1 MADYITTYTKVHITP
16 LEPKAEDIRI
26 EDIAH
31 ALSLMTRA
39 NGHFPEFYSVGQHCI
54 ACYEEAS
61 ARGYSKRVRLA
72 CLLHDAAEAYLSDV
86 TRPIKK
92 SMDYFVEAENQ
103 LLHLIYKVFLGHD
116 ITEEE
121 AKLIENVDDTLLY
134 HEFFHYMG
142 EKLHDPGTPLVSKP
156 VFAVRPFAEVEKEYL
171 DIFHTGMQRI
181 KNEERETV
189 RINGD

>member
-1 MADYITTYTKVHITP
+1 MADYITTYTKVHMTP

-54 ACYEEAS
+54 ACYEEAC
-61 ARGYSKRVRLA
+61 ARGYSVRLSLA

-92 SMDYFVEAENQ
+92 SMAYFNEAENR
-103 LLHLIYKVFLGHD
+103 LLHMIYTIFLGND

-121 AKLIENVDDTLLY
+121 EELIKNVDDTLLY

-142 EKLHDPGTPLVSKP
+142 ERLHDPGTPLVSKP
-156 VFAVRPFAEVEKEYL
+156 VFAVRPFAEVEREYL
-171 DIFHTGMQRI
+171 DLFYMNMQKI
-181 KNEERETV
+181 QN
-189 RINGD
+189 D